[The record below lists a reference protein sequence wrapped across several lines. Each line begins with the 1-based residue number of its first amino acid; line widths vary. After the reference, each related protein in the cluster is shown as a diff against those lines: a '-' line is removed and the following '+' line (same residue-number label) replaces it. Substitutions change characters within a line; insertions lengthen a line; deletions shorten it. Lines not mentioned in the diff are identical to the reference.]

1 MNQLHFLEFN
11 FVRVPSQSCF
21 VGSDKGG
28 WMYAN
33 QRPRYEIKLPE
44 YYILETPIQHRDIAL
59 LFNEESNQTDGD
71 VEEILFQQT
80 NELIQKFKQN
90 EDVMQFLKSGD
101 WEVRLPTIAEWQCA
115 FENNI
120 IQTRMGKTELLCDA
134 PVLGNRG
141 AMMDGRPRPNNLIGP
156 AADQLAAIATHPRN
170 QQITA
175 LTSVP
180 MDRGLPN
187 VIARIVITPHRK
199 GPAKIVPNN
208 ADLSATIRSEVIW
221 VTLLGII
228 PSFLIPIFRGM
239 EDYAISGWPNLLFGG
254 LVAGFV
260 SGAIWRPKRPT
271 IHFEDGVESTE
282 N

>member
-1 MNQLHFLEFN
+1 MNQLRLLEFN
-11 FVRVPSQSCF
+11 FIKVPSQSCY

-28 WMYAN
+28 WMYAS
-33 QRPRYEIKLPE
+33 QRPRYEVKLPE
-44 YYILETPIQHRDIAL
+44 YYILETPIQHRDIAV
-59 LFNEESNQTDGD
+59 LFNEESNHDDGD

-80 NELIQKFKQN
+80 NEIIEKFIQN
-90 EDVMQFLKSGD
+90 EEVDQFLNSGD
-101 WEVRLPTIAEWQCA
+101 WEVRLPSIAEWQCA
-115 FENNI
+115 FENDI
-120 IQTRMGKTELLCDA
+120 IQSRMGKTELLCDA

-156 AADQLAAIATHPRN
+156 AAAQVAAIATHPRN
-170 QQITA
+170 QKVTA

-180 MDRGLPN
+180 IDRGLPN
-187 VIARIVITPHRK
+187 VIARFVISPQRR
-199 GPAKIVPNN
+199 GPAKIVPKN
-208 ADLSATIRSEVIW
+208 ADLFATIRSELLWI
-221 VTLLGII
+221 TCLGIV

-271 IHFEDGVESTE
+271 IHYKEGVYSTE

>member
-1 MNQLHFLEFN
+1 
-11 FVRVPSQSCF
+11 
-21 VGSDKGG
+21 
-28 WMYAN
+28 MYAS
-33 QRPRYEIKLPE
+33 QRPRYEVKLPE

-59 LFNEESNQTDGD
+59 LFNEESNHNDGD

-80 NELIQKFKQN
+80 NELIEKFMQN
-90 EDVMQFLKSGD
+90 EEVAQFLNSGD
-101 WEVRLPTIAEWQCA
+101 WEVRLPSIAEWQCA
-115 FENNI
+115 LENNA

-141 AMMDGRPRPNNLIGP
+141 AMMDGRPRQNNLIGP
-156 AADQLAAIATHPRN
+156 AAAQVAAIATHPRN
-170 QQITA
+170 QEVTA

-180 MDRGLPN
+180 IDRGLPN
-187 VIARIVITPHRK
+187 VIARFVISPQRK

-208 ADLSATIRSEVIW
+208 ADLSATIRSELIW
-221 VTLLGII
+221 ITLLGIV

-271 IHFEDGVESTE
+271 IQYKEGVYSTE